1 LNLREHTSKGAL
13 NFQLRRGQ
21 SARDILAALASVR
34 PGHRNYWIWFPPMTA
49 LFTLMPEAVGT
60 IAADSKQAILE
71 QLADRFARVYGLDQ
85 VMVLERIEERE
96 KLGSTG
102 FGRGVAIPHARI
114 PELGRP
120 VAAFFRLEAPVAF
133 DAADAMPVDLVFGLL
148 SPEAAG
154 AAHLHALAA
163 ISRMMRDEA
172 MHAALGEAP
181 GAEALYALLA
191 NGIDRDAA

>member
-1 LNLREHTSKGAL
+1 
-13 NFQLRRGQ
+13 
-21 SARDILAALASVR
+21 
-34 PGHRNYWIWFPPMTA
+34 MTA
-49 LFTLMPEAVGT
+49 LFTLLPEAVGT

-71 QLADRFARVYGLDQ
+71 QLAQRFAGVYGLDP
-85 VMVLERIEERE
+85 VLLLERIEERE

-114 PELGRP
+114 PDLNRP
-120 VAAFFRLEAPVAF
+120 VAAFLRLESPVGF
-133 DAADAMPVDLVFGLL
+133 DSADGMPVDLVFGLL

-163 ISRMMRDEA
+163 ISRMMRDERT
-172 MHAALGEAP
+172 HQALSEAP
-181 GAEALYALLA
+181 GTEALYALLA